1 MTAPKNNFTIPKVI
15 GVLTV
20 ATFIITAFNWASDIK
35 TDIALIKQK
44 IYYANDKLEYRI
56 SELENKQKQ
65 SKELVFNQPE
75 AILPNGIN
83 LENDVE

>member
-65 SKELVFNQPE
+65 SKEVIFNQPK
-75 AILPNGIN
+75 AILPNAIN
-83 LENDVE
+83 LENYVE

>member
-20 ATFIITAFNWASDIK
+20 ATFVITAFNWASDIK

-56 SELENKQKQ
+56 SELENKQTQ
-65 SKELVFNQPE
+65 SKELIFNQPK

-83 LENDVE
+83 LENYVE

>member
-1 MTAPKNNFTIPKVI
+1 MTAPKNNFTIAKVI

-20 ATFIITAFNWASDIK
+20 ATFVITAFNWASDIK

-65 SKELVFNQPE
+65 SKELVFSQPS
-75 AILPNGIN
+75 AILPNAIN
-83 LENDVE
+83 LENEN

>member
-1 MTAPKNNFTIPKVI
+1 MSVPKNNFTIAKVI

-20 ATFIITAFNWASDIK
+20 STFVITAFNWASDIK

-56 SELENKQKQ
+56 SELENKEKK
-65 SKELVFNQPE
+65 SKDLVFSQPS
-75 AILPNGIN
+75 AILPNDEIN
-83 LENDVE
+83 VE